1 LAGIDRPASTA
12 NAALRA
18 LHASDLTEERSRA
31 VAGVCGVEVGGPLAP
46 FAAGIEDVLLAQGY
60 LDKSARTLMTLV
72 AELSGWLDE
81 RDLAVGDLS
90 GQMIEAFFA
99 SGGGRRCRRR
109 SPHSLELVVGYLGS
123 LGVVAPEIVVRLGR
137 TEVEAELLETF
148 GDWCVAQR
156 GLTRTT
162 TDQYVGR
169 VAAFMGIWRPDDDV
183 VVGDLDGRAVLTTVR
198 AASEMMPAPSLRCM
212 VTALRSF
219 LRFLYVT
226 GRVSV
231 PLVAAVPALKSW
243 PRTALPSTIPAAE
256 ARRLVAGCDTAT
268 GPGRRDAAVLLV
280 LVRLGLRASEV
291 ARLEL
296 DDIDWRR
303 GEFTIKGK
311 GGHGDVLPLPIEVGE
326 AIAAYLRWGR
336 QSTSSRAVFLTAVA
350 PIRPLSGD
358 GVALLVRRACERAS
372 VARIGPHRLR
382 HTLATETLRA
392 GAPMAE
398 VAQLLRHADQA
409 TSSIYAA
416 ADVAA
421 VAALARPWPEVR

>member
-1 LAGIDRPASTA
+1 
-12 NAALRA
+12 
-18 LHASDLTEERSRA
+18 
-31 VAGVCGVEVGGPLAP
+31 VAGVCRVEVGGPLAP
-46 FAAGIEDVLLAQGY
+46 FAAGIEGVLLAQGY
-60 LDKSARTLMTLV
+60 LEESARVLMTLV

-81 RDLAVGDLS
+81 RGLAGGDLS
-90 GQMIEAFFA
+90 GEVVGAFFA
-99 SGGGRRCRRR
+99 AGRGLRRRRR
-109 SPHSLELVVGYLGS
+109 SPRSLEQVVGYLRS
-123 LGVVAPEIVVRLGR
+123 LGVVNPETVARMGR
-137 TEVEAELLETF
+137 TEAEAELLEAF
-148 GDWCVAQR
+148 GGWCVAQR

-169 VAAFMGIWRPDDDV
+169 VAAFLRIWRPDDDV

-198 AASEMMPAPSLRCM
+198 AASEVMPTPSLRCM

-243 PRTALPSTIPAAE
+243 PRTALPAAIPAAA
-256 ARRLVAGCDTAT
+256 ARGLVAGCDTTA
-268 GPGRRDAAVLLV
+268 GKGRRDAAVLLV
-280 LVRLGLRASEV
+280 LIRLGLRASEV

-296 DDIDWRR
+296 EDIDWRR
-303 GEFTIKGK
+303 GEITIKGK
-311 GGHGDVLPLPIEVGE
+311 GGHGDVLPLPLEVGE
-326 AIAAYLRWGR
+326 AIAAYLRGGR
-336 QSTSSRAVFLTAVA
+336 PSSSSRAVFLTAVA

-358 GVALLVRRACERAS
+358 GVALLVRRACGRAG
-372 VARIGPHRLR
+372 VARVGPHRLR

-421 VAALARPWPEVR
+421 VAALARPWPEVRR